1 MRSRRFL
8 LAWLAVAVCAS
19 GSLAAQA
26 LYLGG
31 VAITLGDRQSTTIA
45 NLSARFSVEPLDSIN
60 YMVYERS
67 PERRSIGSVSFK
79 AGVVT
84 IASREWYSGRDDER
98 AFGTAFMGAVQALG
112 IQSQAIPVTASYQTN
127 QDPSGWVRTAKFVN
141 GLRSVTVYYSEG
153 PGRAYAVQITETISR
168 FGI

>member
-1 MRSRRFL
+1 MTPRGPL
-8 LAWLAVAVCAS
+8 LVSVATATLLVVGNLS
-19 GSLAAQA
+19 AQA
-26 LYLGG
+26 IYLDG
-31 VAITLGDRQSTTIA
+31 VAINLGDRQGPTIA

-141 GLRSVTVYYSEG
+141 GLRSVTVYYS
-153 PGRAYAVQITETISR
+153 
-168 FGI
+168 